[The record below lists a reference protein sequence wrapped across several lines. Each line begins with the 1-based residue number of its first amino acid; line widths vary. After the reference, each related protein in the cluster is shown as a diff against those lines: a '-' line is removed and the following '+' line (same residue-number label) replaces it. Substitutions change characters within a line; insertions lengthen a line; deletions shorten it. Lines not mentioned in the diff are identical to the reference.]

1 MPKFIFNHSFYTL
14 EAIIIL
20 PTTTLPI
27 PVPSSIP
34 PIPYPERVWKEAGKR
49 VRFVNTW
56 PDLGARNSILKSC
69 TSQTSDGGHSFLY
82 LAPCLWSFICYQTWD
97 RPWVIRGQSGFFFN
111 TAVRNASWIHKASR
125 WNCKPISCFFFI
137 TLPCTCIRQASWSL
151 IG

>member
-82 LAPCLWSFICYQTWD
+82 LAPCLWSFICYQTWV
-97 RPWVIRGQSGFFFN
+97 RPWVIRGQSSFFLILQLEMQVGFTKRLDETVNLFHVSFLLLYPARAFDKPP
-111 TAVRNASWIHKASR
+111 AVW
-125 WNCKPISCFFFI
+125 
-137 TLPCTCIRQASWSL
+137 
-151 IG
+151 